1 MKAQGFSNRIAIYFM
16 GATAILI
23 LVIFSSIYIVVHQT
37 VYRHLDDNLEAEY
50 NEVYNG
56 IVQFSDQI
64 VFANEAEWT
73 EQEHGQIEVNPTF
86 IQVSDT
92 LGNVIKKTP
101 NLLDKSLTF
110 INSKKPR
117 IVQNSRLSSKSV
129 RQLQV
134 VLKNAQGQKAGYIS
148 VALPLEGSLIVLKN
162 LLSVLLIAFPLILIV
177 LYYVTRF
184 ITTKSIKPV
193 RVLTKSAEEITRMN
207 LDKRIALPVKKDELY
222 LLTDTINNLLDR
234 IEDTLLRE
242 KHFTSNASHE
252 LRTPLTS
259 LKGTLEL
266 MIRKPHD
273 SAYYVTKASVCLEEV
288 NRMSVMIEQLLLLS
302 RYENTNSNFKLTDV
316 GLEKIIHKVIA
327 RYANILE
334 QKDILLELSVD
345 PDLQIKTN
353 DFLFEQII
361 DNIFSN
367 AIKYNNLNSKIEI
380 HSFEKEGEITL
391 SITDEG
397 VGMDANILSKIFD
410 RFYRA
415 DESRSSQIKGY
426 GLGLSLAKKFADLLA
441 IKIEVESQP
450 EKGTTFALI
459 LYG

>member
-1 MKAQGFSNRIAIYFM
+1 MKAQSFSNRIAIYFM

-23 LVIFSSIYIVVHQT
+23 LVIFSSIYIVVHET
-37 VYRHLDDNLEAEY
+37 VYRHLDDDLQAEY
-50 NEVYNG
+50 DEVYNG
-56 IVQFSDQI
+56 IVQLSDQI
-64 VFANEAEWT
+64 IFANEAEWT

-92 LGNVIKKTP
+92 LGNIIKKTP
-101 NLLDKSLTF
+101 NLHDKSLTF
-110 INSKKPR
+110 FKNKKPR
-117 IVQNSRLSSKSV
+117 IVQNSMLSNKSV
-129 RQLQV
+129 RQLQA
-134 VLKNAQGQKAGYIS
+134 VLENTQGQKEGYIS
-148 VALPLEGSLIVLKN
+148 IAISLEGSQIVLKN
-162 LLSVLLIAFPLILIV
+162 LLSILLIAFPLILIV
-177 LYYVTRF
+177 LYYVTKF

-193 RVLTKSAEEITRMN
+193 RVLTQSAEEITRKN
-207 LDKRIALPVKKDELY
+207 LDKRITLPVKKDELY

-242 KHFTSNASHE
+242 KQFTSNASHE

-273 SAYYVTKASVCLEEV
+273 SAYYITKASVCLEEV
-288 NRMSVMIEQLLLLS
+288 NRMSVMTEQLLLLS
-302 RYENTNSNFKLTDV
+302 RYENTSSTIKVGNV

-327 RYANILE
+327 RYTDILE
-334 QKDILLELSVD
+334 QKDILLELLVD
-345 PDLQIKTN
+345 SDLEIKTN

-367 AIKYNNLNSKIEI
+367 AIKYNNSNSKIRI
-380 HSFEKEGEITL
+380 QSIEKDGKITL

-397 VGMDANILSKIFD
+397 EGMDTAVLSKIFD

-426 GLGLSLAKKFADLLA
+426 GLGLSLAKKFADILG
-441 IKIEVESQP
+441 IKIEVKSQP
-450 EKGTTFALI
+450 QKGTTFTLI
-459 LYG
+459 LPS